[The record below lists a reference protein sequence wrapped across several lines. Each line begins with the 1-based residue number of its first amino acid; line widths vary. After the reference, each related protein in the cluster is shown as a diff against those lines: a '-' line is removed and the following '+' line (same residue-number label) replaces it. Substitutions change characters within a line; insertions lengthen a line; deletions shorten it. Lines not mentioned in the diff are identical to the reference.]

1 MPAVYGESMQSSPGA
16 PSSPPAGSATS
27 QSGAPHVA
35 EGLEGIVAAE
45 SSICFVD
52 GIQGRLIYEGYD
64 IHDLAA
70 HASFEEVAYLLWHGD
85 LPTRAQ
91 LDALDKDLIAARGLP
106 APVLNLLREFPRDVL
121 PMDALRTAVSALG
134 IYDPE
139 TRDNTREANLR
150 KSIRLT
156 AQIATVVAAI
166 GRCRDGRDP
175 VEPDPSLSHAA
186 NFLYMLWGRRPD
198 DTSVKTVDIALI
210 LHADH
215 ELNASTFAA
224 RVTAA
229 TLADMHSAITSAIG
243 TLKGPLHGGANEAV
257 MRLLLTIGDP
267 SRVVP
272 TARAMLAAKQKI
284 PGFGHRVY
292 KTEDPRATHLRKMS
306 EELGRRQ
313 GDLKWFEM
321 SRALE
326 QFMLSEKHIY
336 ANVDFYSAT
345 SYYALGIPLEL
356 FTPFFAVSR
365 ISGWT
370 AHVLE
375 QLADN
380 RIIRPRAEYVGP
392 RDRTYVPI
400 DRR

>member
-1 MPAVYGESMQSSPGA
+1 VQSSPG
-16 PSSPPAGSATS
+16 SPA
-27 QSGAPHVA
+27 QVA

-45 SSICFVD
+45 SRICFVD
-52 GIQGRLIYEGYD
+52 GVAGRLIYQGYD

-70 HASFEEVAYLLWHGD
+70 HAGFEEVAYLLWHGD

-91 LDALDKDLIAARGLP
+91 LDVLKKELAAARTLP
-106 APVLNLLREFPRDVL
+106 APVLGLLRSFPRDVL
-121 PMDALRTAVSALG
+121 PMDALRTAVSMLG

-139 TRDNTREANLR
+139 SRDNSQAANLR
-150 KSIRLT
+150 KAVRLT
-156 AQIATVVAAI
+156 AQTATVVAAI
-166 GRCRDGRDP
+166 GRCREGKDP
-175 VEPDPSLSHAA
+175 VAPDASLSHAA
-186 NFLYMLWGRRPD
+186 NFLHMLWGRSPD
-198 DTSVKTVDIALI
+198 DTSVKTIEIALI

-257 MRLLLTIGDP
+257 MRLLLRIGDP
-267 SRVVP
+267 AKILP
-272 TARAMLAAKQKI
+272 AAREMLAAKQKI

-292 KTEDPRATHLRKMS
+292 RTEDPRATHLRRMS
-306 EELGRRQ
+306 EELGRRK
-313 GDLKWFEM
+313 GELKWFEM

-336 ANVDFYSAT
+336 ANVDFYSAS
-345 SYYALGIPLEL
+345 SYYELGIPLEL
-356 FTPFFAVSR
+356 FTPVFAVSR

-380 RIIRPRAEYVGP
+380 RLIRPRAEYVGP
-392 RDRTYVPI
+392 RNRTYVPI
-400 DRR
+400 DKR